1 MARGNIMRIAIG
13 KGIHLVLLLGMM
25 LTLPACQPAGESDDD
40 EREKT
45 EQEEH
50 NNEHED
56 KEDENKSKK
65 DN

>member
-1 MARGNIMRIAIG
+1 MRIAVG

-25 LTLPACQPAGESDDD
+25 LALPACQPAGESDDD
-40 EREKT
+40 EREKA

>member
-1 MARGNIMRIAIG
+1 MRIAIG

-25 LTLPACQPAGESDDD
+25 LTLSACQPVDRSDDD

-50 NNEHED
+50 DKNEHEGE
-56 KEDENKSKK
+56 EDGNKSKK

>member
-1 MARGNIMRIAIG
+1 MRIAVG

-25 LTLPACQPAGESDDD
+25 LALPACQPAGESDDD
-40 EREKT
+40 DREKT

-50 NNEHED
+50 NNNEHED